1 MGQEMNINSDMHGKD
16 GTGSPHNLNDLKN
29 RATAKK
35 FGDRTSVNPM
45 LSGRGGSKR
54 AGADYPVDREKP
66 R

>member
-1 MGQEMNINSDMHGKD
+1 MGQNQPMNDDKRGPD
-16 GTGSPHNLNDLKN
+16 ATGSPHNLNDLKN

-35 FGDRTSVNPM
+35 FGDRTAVNPM